1 MRVLEL
7 LQWQKGTSQG
17 EVMLNN
23 EEIKLAIIEI
33 LYLSEGVSQSVKKI
47 VK

>member
-1 MRVLEL
+1 MA
-7 LQWQKGTSQG
+7 KGTSQG

-33 LYLSEGVSQSVKKI
+33 LYLSEGVSLSVKKI